1 MQLPVTSYAEYI
13 IKSKNLHRI
22 HSPFVFSLYEN
33 VIKNK
38 RHYYI
43 FDAIEQRRK
52 ELLSS
57 KVPVLSADPGAGS
70 NTRKAGTVGAIAS
83 RSLLSPAWGRMLFRL
98 VIHNKYKN
106 MLELGTSLGISG
118 AYLAAAAAD
127 GKLTTIEGRP
137 EIAKEAQKTFEK
149 LRIKNSWSITGL
161 FADCLNET
169 LNKTGKLDLVYIDGD
184 HRGEALKHYVQ
195 TILPFLAD
203 EAVVIIDDIRWSN
216 SMWKAWKELRDCK
229 DFEVSIDLLRM
240 GLLFKHQGQ
249 SPENFTLY
257 PPV

>member
-1 MQLPVTSYAEYI
+1 MRLPLKSYAEYLI
-13 IKSKNLHRI
+13 RSKNLHRI
-22 HSPFVFSLYEN
+22 HSPFVFSLYSD

-57 KVPVLSADPGAGS
+57 TAPVLSSDPGAGS
-70 NTRKAGTVGAIAS
+70 HSGKAQTIGSIAAH
-83 RSLLSPAWGRMLFRL
+83 SLISPAWGRMLFRL
-98 VIHNKYKN
+98 VVHHRYKN

-137 EIAKEAQKTFEK
+137 EIAREAQKTFEK
-149 LRIKNSWSITGL
+149 LRIKNCMSKTGL
-161 FADCLNET
+161 FAECLHET
-169 LNKTGKLDLVYIDGD
+169 LNNTGKLDLVYIDGD
-184 HRGEALKHYVQ
+184 HRGEALKHYVYS
-195 TILPFLAD
+195 ILPFLAD

-216 SMWKAWKELRDCK
+216 SMWKAWNELRDCK